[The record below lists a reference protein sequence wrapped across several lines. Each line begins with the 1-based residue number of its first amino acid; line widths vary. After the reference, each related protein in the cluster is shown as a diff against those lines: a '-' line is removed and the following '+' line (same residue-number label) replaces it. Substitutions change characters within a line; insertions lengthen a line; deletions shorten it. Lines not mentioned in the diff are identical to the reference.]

1 MANPFKEAEKA
12 KKVAPGGNK
21 VHDAGKTEEV
31 INKIVENAH
40 TVTEEVPAEPVAPVE
55 QAPVVEKPKVE
66 KKQTTKTVSKIESLL
81 GPAEKPKKQERS
93 TMAVYLSKENQA
105 WLKDLAA
112 QRGKSV
118 SELLDQILNEL
129 RG

>member
-1 MANPFKEAEKA
+1 MANPFKEADKA

-21 VHDAGKTEEV
+21 PHDAEKTEEAV
-31 INKIVENAH
+31 KKIVETAPPVVNE
-40 TVTEEVPAEPVAPVE
+40 VTEAPVAPVAQE
-55 QAPVVEKPKVE
+55 TAVEKPKAE
-66 KKQTTKTVSKIESLL
+66 KKSPKAANKIEALL

-112 QRGKSV
+112 HRGKSV